1 MKIRLLLL
9 LTLACCGT
17 TVVNAQDLVQLK
29 STFKTD
35 GRLSDVAF
43 SPDGKLVAMTL
54 DHKTTVR
61 LWDPETGLLQA
72 KLLGKDDPINVA
84 NNVLFYKRVV
94 EGPSLI
100 SFAPDGKLLLVVAPV
115 AEEVRLWNVATADRY
130 MTLANLPDIQGA
142 AFSPDGRLLA
152 LAAGVQGLQVLDVST
167 RKLVKTQWGIKN
179 VNSVGTVVFNH
190 DGTTLLATIG
200 SNEDRKSGY
209 YFFDVLTG
217 RIRASIISDNGTD
230 YEGGRVSDDGKTFA
244 TIEKGNII
252 KLWDMT
258 TGQLRATFNGDKG
271 RIYDVAFSP
280 DGGTMAVV
288 RYDKIVVLLDAK
300 TSALKGTL
308 VGEEMISS
316 LVFSPDGRSLLT
328 KDKAGLKIWAAATG
342 KLMQPLKDA
351 GYPLSFSSDGRML
364 LTAGK
369 GETALLWQLLAK

>member
-17 TVVNAQDLVQLK
+17 TVAIAQDLVQLK

-72 KLLGKDDPINVA
+72 KLSGKDDPINVA

-115 AEEVRLWNVATADRY
+115 AEEVRLWNVATAERY

-179 VNSVGTVVFNH
+179 VNSVGTVVFDH

-200 SNEDRKSGY
+200 SNEDHKSGY

-230 YEGGRVSDDGKTFA
+230 YEGGRVSDDGKTLA
-244 TIEKGNII
+244 TIEKDNII

-258 TGQLRATFNGDKG
+258 TGQLRATFKGDKG

-280 DGGTMAVV
+280 DGGTIAVV

-308 VGEEMISS
+308 VGEEMISF
-316 LVFSPDGRSLLT
+316 LVFSPDGRILLT
-328 KDKAGLKIWAAATG
+328 KDKAGLKIWDAATG

-364 LTAGK
+364 VTAGK